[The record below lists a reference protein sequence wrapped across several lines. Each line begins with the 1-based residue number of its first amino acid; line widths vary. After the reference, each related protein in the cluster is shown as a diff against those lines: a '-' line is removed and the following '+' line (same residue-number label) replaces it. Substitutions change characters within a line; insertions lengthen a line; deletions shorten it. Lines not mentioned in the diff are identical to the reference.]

1 MRALAL
7 LLPLAHAASISVA
20 PEALVAEAAASKR
33 GDEQLQFVHI
43 PKTGGSSIVEMG
55 NKVGVRWGDRRVNW
69 PGQRHG
75 EDTLAACSGGC
86 KGTQQPC
93 SPWHL
98 PPAFFEARKIHPN
111 PYEEQNSFCVAR
123 HPYARA
129 VSQYVWNMQVTMR
142 GASDKE
148 LNEACTATRMNS
160 QILEGLAR
168 RNASLALAAGGRTI
182 NSLAAEEDCH
192 WLPLV
197 AYTKGE
203 SGCKVVLN
211 TETLAED
218 FDELVDTQP
227 HKGNPL
233 AKLPKM
239 VHNKSEHF
247 CKLDVSELNTAARKA
262 LAEVYAEDIEMFGYS
277 PDAPHALPM
286 KGAFKLNK
294 ARAAKGG
301 PSKDEVKEL
310 KSEAK
315 RVLQEARAQKEEDE
329 QAQAAEAKASEKSAR
344 KDKLIARKE
353 ELTSK
358 KEAKKSA
365 KEQAEKATL
374 KESLKE
380 EYLEKEKLKKELK
393 EAGGEGPHADRG
405 QGGQG
410 DDGGQGRAD
419 QGGQLQDVG
428 QGGARREEGQGGR

>member
-1 MRALAL
+1 MRTAAL

-20 PEALVAEAAASKR
+20 PEALVAEAAAGRR
-33 GDEQLQFVHI
+33 GDEHLQFVHI

-55 NKVGVRWGDRRVNW
+55 NKVGVKWGDRRVNW
-69 PGQRHG
+69 PGQKRG

-203 SGCKVVLN
+203 AGCKVVLN

-218 FDELVDTQP
+218 FDELVATQT
-227 HKGNPL
+227 HKGSSSL
-233 AKLPKM
+233 ARLPKM

-247 CKLDVSELNTAARKA
+247 CKLDVSELNSAARKA
-262 LAEVYAEDIEMFGYS
+262 LAEVYAEDMQMFGYS
-277 PDAPHALPM
+277 PEAPHALPM

-301 PSKDEVKEL
+301 PSKEEV
-310 KSEAK
+310 EASPSNPYPDPNPNPNPTQP
-315 RVLQEARAQKEEDE
+315 L
-329 QAQAAEAKASEKSAR
+329 
-344 KDKLIARKE
+344 
-353 ELTSK
+353 
-358 KEAKKSA
+358 
-365 KEQAEKATL
+365 
-374 KESLKE
+374 
-380 EYLEKEKLKKELK
+380 
-393 EAGGEGPHADRG
+393 P
-405 QGGQG
+405 
-410 DDGGQGRAD
+410 
-419 QGGQLQDVG
+419 
-428 QGGARREEGQGGR
+428 

>member
-1 MRALAL
+1 MRVMAL
-7 LLPLAHAASISVA
+7 LLPLAAHAASISVA

-218 FDELVDTQP
+218 FDELVDTQT
-227 HKGNPL
+227 HKGSPL

-329 QAQAAEAKASEKSAR
+329 QSQAAEEKESAKSAR
-344 KDKLIARKE
+344 KEKLNARKE

-358 KEAKKSA
+358 KEAEKSAKEEKKSA
-365 KEQAEKATL
+365 KEQAEKSTL
-374 KESLKE
+374 KVWM
-380 EYLEKEKLKKELK
+380 
-393 EAGGEGPHADRG
+393 G
-405 QGGQG
+405 QI
-410 DDGGQGRAD
+410 
-419 QGGQLQDVG
+419 
-428 QGGARREEGQGGR
+428 

>member
-1 MRALAL
+1 
-7 LLPLAHAASISVA
+7 
-20 PEALVAEAAASKR
+20 
-33 GDEQLQFVHI
+33 
-43 PKTGGSSIVEMG
+43 
-55 NKVGVRWGDRRVNW
+55 
-69 PGQRHG
+69 
-75 EDTLAACSGGC
+75 
-86 KGTQQPC
+86 
-93 SPWHL
+93 
-98 PPAFFEARKIHPN
+98 
-111 PYEEQNSFCVAR
+111 
-123 HPYARA
+123 
-129 VSQYVWNMQVTMR
+129 
-142 GASDKE
+142 
-148 LNEACTATRMNS
+148 MNS

-380 EYLEKEKLKKELK
+380 EYRGQ
-393 EAGGEGPHADRG
+393 AGQGAHGGE
-405 QGGQG
+405 
-410 DDGGQGRAD
+410 GRAD
-419 QGGQLQDVG
+419 QGGQLQDVD
-428 QGGARREEGQGGR
+428 QGGARREEGEGRRGQLRAQVGPRRRGVEGGGRGQAR